1 MRRPI
6 VLLDLILL
14 LVIVGLTAGVR
25 ATWQRNHARY
35 AAPAAS
41 SPAVTAAGLATGAQA
56 PPALLDSS
64 ELVNRNLFSPD
75 RNNVQPVVKK
85 EKRQG
90 PPLPVVIGTMNL
102 GSGMVALI
110 IDPKQA
116 ASGSFKRVK
125 SGEEIAGYKVIEIAA
140 HKVMVEFDGE
150 QTTLD
155 VYESAA
161 SVSAAGGAGYAAPA
175 PGSQV
180 QTAVSAAGATGAGAA
195 AGAPGEGGGVIQSG
209 GSLIAAPTMPE
220 GVTIEGNYRV
230 TRKMTAFGLMT
241 FREPITPE
249 SKAK

>member
-1 MRRPI
+1 MRKPI
-6 VLLDLILL
+6 VLLNLL
-14 LVIVGLTAGVR
+14 LLAAVLGMAAGVR
-25 ATWQRNHARY
+25 AAWQRNHARY

-41 SPAVTAAGLATGAQA
+41 SPAVTAAGLARGAQA
-56 PPALLDSS
+56 APALLDSS
-64 ELVNRNLFSPD
+64 ELVNRNLFTPD
-75 RNNVQPVVKK
+75 RNNVQPLVKK

-102 GSGMVALI
+102 GSGMVALMV
-110 IDPKQA
+110 DPKQA

-125 SGEEIAGYKVIEIAA
+125 TGDEVGVYKVIQIAA
-140 HKVMVEFDGE
+140 HKVVVEFDGE

-161 SVSAAGGAGYAAPA
+161 SVSGAGGAGYSAPA

-180 QTAVSAAGATGAGAA
+180 QTAVGATGTTMEGA

-220 GVTIEGNYRV
+220 GVTIEGNNRV
-230 TRKMTAFGLMT
+230 TRKMTPFGMMT
-241 FREPITPE
+241 FREPIPPE

>member
-6 VLLDLILL
+6 ILLDFILL
-14 LVIVGLTAGVR
+14 LAIVGLTAGIR
-25 ATWQRNHARY
+25 AAWQRNHARY
-35 AAPAAS
+35 AVPAAS
-41 SPAVTAAGLATGAQA
+41 SRAVTMAGLGAGTQ
-56 PPALLDSS
+56 PPLALLDYG

-102 GSGMVALI
+102 GSGMVALMA
-110 IDPKQA
+110 DPKQA

-125 SGEEIAGYKVIEIAA
+125 TGDEVGGYQVLQIAA
-140 HKVMVEFDGE
+140 HKVVVEFDGE
-150 QTTLD
+150 QTSLD

-161 SVSAAGGAGYAAPA
+161 SVSGAGGAGYSAPA

-180 QTAVSAAGATGAGAA
+180 QTAVSAAGATAAGA

-220 GVTIEGNYRV
+220 GVTIEGNNRV
-230 TRKMTAFGLMT
+230 TRKMTAFGMMT

>member
-1 MRRPI
+1 MRKPI
-6 VLLDLILL
+6 VLLNLL
-14 LVIVGLTAGVR
+14 LLAAVLGMAAGVR
-25 ATWQRNHARY
+25 AAWQRNHARY

-41 SPAVTAAGLATGAQA
+41 SPAVTAAGLARGAQA
-56 PPALLDSS
+56 APALLDSS
-64 ELVNRNLFSPD
+64 ELVNRNLFTPD
-75 RNNVQPVVKK
+75 RNNVQPLVKK

-102 GSGMVALI
+102 GSGMVALMV
-110 IDPKQA
+110 DPKQA

-125 SGEEIAGYKVIEIAA
+125 TGDEVGGYEVIQIAA
-140 HKVMVEFDGE
+140 HKVVVEFDGE

-161 SVSAAGGAGYAAPA
+161 SVSGAGGAGYSAPA

-180 QTAVSAAGATGAGAA
+180 QTAVSAAGATA

>member
-1 MRRPI
+1 MRKPI
-6 VLLDLILL
+6 VLLNLL
-14 LVIVGLTAGVR
+14 LLAAVLGMAAGVR
-25 ATWQRNHARY
+25 AAWQRNHARY

-41 SPAVTAAGLATGAQA
+41 SPAVTAAGLARGAQA
-56 PPALLDSS
+56 APALLDSS
-64 ELVNRNLFSPD
+64 ELVNRNLFTPD
-75 RNNVQPVVKK
+75 RNNVQPLVKK

-161 SVSAAGGAGYAAPA
+161 SVSAAGGAGYSAPA

-180 QTAVSAAGATGAGAA
+180 QTAVSAAGATA

>member
-1 MRRPI
+1 MRKPI
-6 VLLDLILL
+6 VLLNLL
-14 LVIVGLTAGVR
+14 LLAAVLGMAAGIR

-56 PPALLDSS
+56 LPALVDSS
-64 ELVNRNLFSPD
+64 ELVNRSLFSPD

-125 SGEEIAGYKVIEIAA
+125 TGDEIGGYKVIQIAE
-140 HKVMVEFDGE
+140 HKVVVEFDGE

-161 SVSAAGGAGYAAPA
+161 SVSAAGGAGYSAPA

-180 QTAVSAAGATGAGAA
+180 QTAVAATGATAEGAA
-195 AGAPGEGGGVIQSG
+195 GEGSGVIQSG
-209 GSLIAAPTMPE
+209 GALIAAPTAAE

-230 TRKMTAFGLMT
+230 TRRMSPFGMMTY
-241 FREPITPE
+241 REPIPPE

>member
-6 VLLDLILL
+6 ILLDLILL
-14 LVIVGLTAGVR
+14 LAIVGLTAGIR
-25 ATWQRNHARY
+25 AAWQRNHARY
-35 AAPAAS
+35 AVPAAS
-41 SPAVTAAGLATGAQA
+41 SRAVTMAGLGAGTQ
-56 PPALLDSS
+56 PPLALLDYG

-102 GSGMVALI
+102 GSGMVALML
-110 IDPKQA
+110 DPKQA

-125 SGEEIAGYKVIEIAA
+125 TGDEIAGYKVIQIAE
-140 HKVMVEFDGE
+140 HKVVVELDGE

-161 SVSAAGGAGYAAPA
+161 SVSAAGGAGYSAPA

-180 QTAVSAAGATGAGAA
+180 QTAVAASGTTMAGD
-195 AGAPGEGGGVIQSG
+195 AGAPGEGGVIQSG
-209 GSLIAAPTMPE
+209 GILLAAPSAPE

-230 TRKMTAFGLMT
+230 TRRMTPLGMMT
-241 FREPITPE
+241 FREAIPPE

>member
-1 MRRPI
+1 MRKPI
-6 VLLDLILL
+6 VLLNLL
-14 LVIVGLTAGVR
+14 LLAAVLGMAAGIR
-25 ATWQRNHARY
+25 AAWQRNHARY

-56 PPALLDSS
+56 LPALLDSS
-64 ELVNRNLFSPD
+64 ELVNRNLFTPD

-125 SGEEIAGYKVIEIAA
+125 TGDEIGGYKVIQIAE
-140 HKVMVEFDGE
+140 HKVVVEFDGE

-161 SVSAAGGAGYAAPA
+161 SVGAAGGAGYSAPA

-180 QTAVSAAGATGAGAA
+180 QTAVSAAGATAEGA

-230 TRKMTAFGLMT
+230 TRKMTAFGMMT
-241 FREPITPE
+241 YRELIPPE

>member
-1 MRRPI
+1 MRKPI
-6 VLLDLILL
+6 VLLNLL
-14 LVIVGLTAGVR
+14 LLAAVLGMAAGIR
-25 ATWQRNHARY
+25 AAWQRKHARY

-56 PPALLDSS
+56 APALLDSS
-64 ELVNRNLFSPD
+64 EVVNRNLFTPD
-75 RNNVQPVVKK
+75 RNNVQPLVKK

-125 SGEEIAGYKVIEIAA
+125 TGDEVGGYKVIEIAA
-140 HKVMVEFDGE
+140 HKVVVEFEGE

-161 SVSAAGGAGYAAPA
+161 SLSAGGAGYSAPA

-180 QTAVSAAGATGAGAA
+180 QTAVAATGATAEGT
-195 AGAPGEGGGVIQSG
+195 AGAPGEGGVIQSG

-230 TRKMTAFGLMT
+230 TRRMTAFGMMT
-241 FREPITPE
+241 YREPIAPE

>member
-6 VLLDLILL
+6 ILLDLILL
-14 LVIVGLTAGVR
+14 LAIVGLTAGSR
-25 ATWQRNHARY
+25 AAWQRNHARY
-35 AAPAAS
+35 AVPAAS
-41 SPAVTAAGLATGAQA
+41 SRAVTMAGLGAGTQ
-56 PPALLDSS
+56 PPLALLDYG

-102 GSGMVALI
+102 GSGMVALMV
-110 IDPKQA
+110 DPKQA

-125 SGEEIAGYKVIEIAA
+125 TGDEVGGYKVIQIAA
-140 HKVMVEFDGE
+140 HKVVVEFDGE

-161 SVSAAGGAGYAAPA
+161 SVGAGGAGYSAPA

-180 QTAVSAAGATGAGAA
+180 QTAVAATGATA
-195 AGAPGEGGGVIQSG
+195 AGAPGEGGVIHSG
-209 GSLIAAPTMPE
+209 GALIAAPTMPE

-230 TRKMTAFGLMT
+230 TRRMTPLGMMT
-241 FREPITPE
+241 FREPIPPE

>member
-1 MRRPI
+1 MRKPI
-6 VLLDLILL
+6 VLLNLL
-14 LVIVGLTAGVR
+14 LLAAVLGMAAGVR
-25 ATWQRNHARY
+25 AAWQRNHARY

-41 SPAVTAAGLATGAQA
+41 SPAVTAAGLARGAQA
-56 PPALLDSS
+56 APALLDSS
-64 ELVNRNLFSPD
+64 ELVNRNLFTPD
-75 RNNVQPVVKK
+75 RNNVQPLVKK

-161 SVSAAGGAGYAAPA
+161 SVSGAGGAGYSAPA

-180 QTAVSAAGATGAGAA
+180 QTAVSAAGATA

>member
-14 LVIVGLTAGVR
+14 LAIVGLTAGIR
-25 ATWQRNHARY
+25 AAWQRNHARY
-35 AAPAAS
+35 AVPAAS
-41 SPAVTAAGLATGAQA
+41 SRAVTMAGLGAGTQ
-56 PPALLDSS
+56 PPLALLDYG

-102 GSGMVALI
+102 GSGMVALMV
-110 IDPKQA
+110 DPKQA
-116 ASGSFKRVK
+116 GGGSFKRVK
-125 SGEEIAGYKVIEIAA
+125 TGDEVGGYEVIQIAA
-140 HKVMVEFDGE
+140 HKVVVEFDGE

-161 SVSAAGGAGYAAPA
+161 SAGAGGAGYSAPA

-180 QTAVSAAGATGAGAA
+180 QTAVAATGTTMAGA
-195 AGAPGEGGGVIQSG
+195 AGAPGEGGVIQSG
-209 GSLIAAPTMPE
+209 GILLAAPSAPE

-230 TRKMTAFGLMT
+230 TRRMTPLGMMT
-241 FREPITPE
+241 FREPIPPE

>member
-1 MRRPI
+1 MRKPI
-6 VLLDLILL
+6 VLLNLL
-14 LVIVGLTAGVR
+14 LLAAVLGMAAGVR
-25 ATWQRNHARY
+25 AAWQRNHARY

-41 SPAVTAAGLATGAQA
+41 SPAVTAAGLARGAQA
-56 PPALLDSS
+56 APALLDSS
-64 ELVNRNLFSPD
+64 ELVNRNLFTPD
-75 RNNVQPVVKK
+75 RNNVQPLVKK

-102 GSGMVALI
+102 GSGMVALMV
-110 IDPKQA
+110 DPKQA

-125 SGEEIAGYKVIEIAA
+125 TGDEVGVYKVIQIAA
-140 HKVMVEFDGE
+140 HKVVVEFDGE

-161 SVSAAGGAGYAAPA
+161 SVSGAGGAGYSAPA

-180 QTAVSAAGATGAGAA
+180 QTAVSAAGATA

>member
-1 MRRPI
+1 MRKPI
-6 VLLDLILL
+6 VLLNLL
-14 LVIVGLTAGVR
+14 LLAAVLGMAAGVR
-25 ATWQRNHARY
+25 AAWQRNHVRY

-41 SPAVTAAGLATGAQA
+41 SPAVTAAGLATGTQ
-56 PPALLDSS
+56 PPLALLDYG

-102 GSGMVALI
+102 GSGMVALMV
-110 IDPKQA
+110 DPKQA

-125 SGEEIAGYKVIEIAA
+125 TGDEVGVYKVIQIAA
-140 HKVMVEFDGE
+140 HKVVVEFDGE

-161 SVSAAGGAGYAAPA
+161 SVSAAGGAGYSAPA

-180 QTAVSAAGATGAGAA
+180 QTAVSAAGATA

-230 TRKMTAFGLMT
+230 TRKMTAFGMMT
-241 FREPITPE
+241 YREPITPE

>member
-1 MRRPI
+1 MRKPI
-6 VLLDLILL
+6 VLLNLL
-14 LVIVGLTAGVR
+14 LLAAVLGMAAGVR
-25 ATWQRNHARY
+25 AAWQRNHARY

-41 SPAVTAAGLATGAQA
+41 SPAVTAAGLARGAQA
-56 PPALLDSS
+56 APALLDSS
-64 ELVNRNLFSPD
+64 ELVNRNLFTPD
-75 RNNVQPVVKK
+75 RNNVQPLVKK

-161 SVSAAGGAGYAAPA
+161 SVSAAGGAGYSAPA

-180 QTAVSAAGATGAGAA
+180 QTAVAATGATA

>member
-1 MRRPI
+1 MRKPI
-6 VLLDLILL
+6 VVLNLL
-14 LVIVGLTAGVR
+14 LLAAVLGMAAGVR
-25 ATWQRNHARY
+25 AAWQRNQARY
-35 AAPAAS
+35 AVPGAS
-41 SPAVTAAGLATGAQA
+41 SPAVTAAGLATGAPA
-56 PPALLDSS
+56 PPALVDSS
-64 ELVNRNLFSPD
+64 ELVNRNLFSLD

-102 GSGMVALI
+102 GGGMVALI
-110 IDPKQA
+110 VDPKQA

-125 SGEEIAGYKVIEIAA
+125 TGDEIGGYKVIEIAA
-140 HKVMVEFDGE
+140 HKVVVEFDGE

-161 SVSAAGGAGYAAPA
+161 SVSAAGGAGYSAPA

-180 QTAVSAAGATGAGAA
+180 QTAVSAAGATAAGAA
-195 AGAPGEGGGVIQSG
+195 GGAPGEGGGVIQSG

-230 TRKMTAFGLMT
+230 TRKMTAFGMMT
-241 FREPITPE
+241 YREPIPPE
-249 SKAK
+249 PKAK

>member
-14 LVIVGLTAGVR
+14 LAIVGLTAGIR
-25 ATWQRNHARY
+25 AAWQRNHARY
-35 AAPAAS
+35 AVPAAS
-41 SPAVTAAGLATGAQA
+41 SRAVTMAGLGAGTQ
-56 PPALLDSS
+56 PPLALLDYG

-102 GSGMVALI
+102 GSGMVALMV
-110 IDPKQA
+110 DPKQA

-125 SGEEIAGYKVIEIAA
+125 TGDEVGGYKVIQIAA
-140 HKVMVEFDGE
+140 HKVVVESDGE

-155 VYESAA
+155 VYESTAN
-161 SVSAAGGAGYAAPA
+161 VGAGGAGYSAPA

-180 QTAVSAAGATGAGAA
+180 QTAVAATGATAAGAA
-195 AGAPGEGGGVIQSG
+195 ADAPGEGGGVIQSG

-230 TRKMTAFGLMT
+230 IRKMTAFGMMT
-241 FREPITPE
+241 YREPITPE

>member
-14 LVIVGLTAGVR
+14 LVIVGLTAGIR
-25 ATWQRNHARY
+25 AAWQRNHARY
-35 AAPAAS
+35 AVPAAS
-41 SPAVTAAGLATGAQA
+41 SRAVTMAGLGAGTQ
-56 PPALLDSS
+56 PPLALLDYG

-102 GSGMVALI
+102 GSGMVALMV
-110 IDPKQA
+110 DPKQA

-125 SGEEIAGYKVIEIAA
+125 SGDEIGGYKVIQIAE
-140 HKVMVEFDGE
+140 HKVVVEFDGE
-150 QTTLD
+150 ETTLD

-161 SVSAAGGAGYAAPA
+161 SVSAAGGGYSAPA

-180 QTAVSAAGATGAGAA
+180 QTAVSAAGATAAGA

-230 TRKMTAFGLMT
+230 IRKMTAFGMMT
-241 FREPITPE
+241 YREPITPE

>member
-1 MRRPI
+1 MRKPI
-6 VLLDLILL
+6 ALLNLL
-14 LVIVGLTAGVR
+14 LLATVLGMAAGIR

-41 SPAVTAAGLATGAQA
+41 SPAVIAAGLATGAQA
-56 PPALLDSS
+56 LPALLDSS
-64 ELVNRNLFSPD
+64 ELVNRSLFSPD

-102 GSGMVALI
+102 GGGMVALM
-110 IDPKQA
+110 IDPKQT

-125 SGEEIAGYKVIEIAA
+125 TGDEIAGYKVMEIAA
-140 HKVMVEFDGE
+140 HKVVIEFDGE

-161 SVSAAGGAGYAAPA
+161 SVSGAGGAGYSAPA

-180 QTAVSAAGATGAGAA
+180 QTAVSAAGATA

-209 GSLIAAPTMPE
+209 GSLIAAPTAPE

-230 TRKMTAFGLMT
+230 TRKMTAFGMMT

-249 SKAK
+249 SKPK